1 MVYDISYLEE
11 IFTQHIIN
19 FCKMGYNFYSKCSG
33 GSMKIY
39 LSNGKRILCIRT
51 VSYTHLTLPTT

>member
-19 FCKMGYNFYSKCSG
+19 FCKMEGIIG
-33 GSMKIY
+33 IV
-39 LSNGKRILCIRT
+39 I
-51 VSYTHLTLPTT
+51 